1 MSEGRYKTESVS
13 PRLEPPP
20 WPAPSA
26 CLQPPGARRQRFC
39 RPPLPARRRRPEA
52 ADRSSSA
59 APFKVALIRNSPE
72 PIITLRHIDLPL
84 QIDLLRE
91 LGADFTALH
100 TKLTALDPEPG
111 SDLLRQ
117 VGPQILA
124 IHDLVSRSLVRL
136 SVLDGSQYTAVPGSR
151 LSLDTLSGV
160 TASAS
165 IAASQ
170 LARAVGDNPLDG
182 ADFAGGPPAD
192 EESVRQARHTEA
204 APVLAKS
211 LTTAAQHLELSATC
225 CQYTASAIIRDL
237 TEHPE
242 HRPDLPELSPAQYAV
257 LERIAQGGT
266 RRYAPHNRPV
276 RVTDGD
282 GQSIHAKPFGV
293 LEKERL
299 IRVARTSRYVSQD
312 VVVTAAGQLALDFQK
327 PHRSQAPSPA
337 KPPAPRNTGG
347 RTR

>member
-1 MSEGRYKTESVS
+1 M
-13 PRLEPPP
+13 
-20 WPAPSA
+20 
-26 CLQPPGARRQRFC
+26 
-39 RPPLPARRRRPEA
+39 
-52 ADRSSSA
+52 
-59 APFKVALIRNSPE
+59 
-72 PIITLRHIDLPL
+72 
-84 QIDLLRE
+84 
-91 LGADFTALH
+91 
-100 TKLTALDPEPG
+100 
-111 SDLLRQ
+111 
-117 VGPQILA
+117 
-124 IHDLVSRSLVRL
+124 SRSLVRL
-136 SVLDGSQYTAVPGSR
+136 SVLNGSQYTAVPGSR

-192 EESVRQARHTEA
+192 EESVRQARRTEA

-211 LTTAAQHLELSATC
+211 LATAAQHLELSATC

-282 GQSIHAKPFGV
+282 GRTIHAKPFGV

-347 RTR
+347 RKR